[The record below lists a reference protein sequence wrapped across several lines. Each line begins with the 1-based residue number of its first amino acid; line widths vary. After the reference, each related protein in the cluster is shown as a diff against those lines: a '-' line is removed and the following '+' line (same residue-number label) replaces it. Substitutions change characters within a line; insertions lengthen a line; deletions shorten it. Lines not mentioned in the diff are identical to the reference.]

1 MRTVGIIAE
10 YNPFHKGHAYHIQK
24 AKEAT
29 GADFAVVA
37 ISGNFVQRGGP
48 AIIDKYTRT
57 KMALLGGA
65 DVVLELPVPFATAAA
80 PIFAK
85 AGVEL
90 FNHLG
95 CVDALCFG
103 SESGDIDSLCFAART
118 LAEEPPIYKKLLQ
131 TFLKAGNSYPKSVQ
145 MAMQAYAQKK
155 MLEIANENTPSILSK
170 DDILSKNKSVH
181 STSAELI
188 ASPNDTL
195 AIEYL
200 KALFQ
205 SSSTIVPFAVKRE
218 GNGYHETTLSSEFAS
233 ASAIRKNLETYPS
246 DKKNTNAI
254 LYSLAQFL
262 PASSLSLMETAFG
275 RTFPV
280 TEDDFS
286 LALGMILQAG
296 KMTNGMPICQA
307 ADMTDE
313 LVDRMKHVYSSG
325 ALFTF
330 SELAEQLKTKN
341 ITRAR
346 INRALLHCLLSISQD
361 DLTSFQEYGCYS
373 YARILGFQRNA
384 APLLKSMKKNADIPI
399 LTKLADA
406 KNKLDKTGSKI
417 LSLELDSSFLYRQ
430 AVWCK
435 FHELLP
441 DEYRAGVIIV

>member
-1 MRTVGIIAE
+1 MKIVGIIAE
-10 YNPFHKGHAYHIQK
+10 YNPFHKGHAYHIQEAKK
-24 AKEAT
+24 AS
-29 GADFAVVA
+29 GADFAIVA
-37 ISGNFVQRGGP
+37 MSGNFVQRGGP

-103 SESGDIDSLCFAART
+103 SESGDINSLCFAART
-118 LAEEPPIYKKLLQ
+118 LAEEPPIYKGLLQ
-131 TFLKAGNSYPKSVQ
+131 TFLKEGNSYPKSVQ
-145 MAMQAYAQKK
+145 MAMQAYAESK
-155 MLEIANENTPSILSK
+155 AVHENTTSIFSEN
-170 DDILSKNKSVH
+170 DNAH
-181 STSAELI
+181 STSAGLI

-200 KALFQ
+200 KALLGSG
-205 SSSTIVPFAVKRE
+205 SSIVPIAVKRE
-218 GNGYHETTLSSEFAS
+218 GNGYHETTLSSDFAS
-233 ASAIRKNLETYPS
+233 ASAIRKKLEELPS
-246 DKKNTNAI
+246 EGKNMDAT
-254 LYSLAQFL
+254 LSSLAQFL
-262 PASSLSLMETAFG
+262 PSTSLSLMEAAL
-275 RTFPV
+275 RHTFPV

-286 LALGMILQAG
+286 LALGMILQSGQMA
-296 KMTNGMPICQA
+296 NGMPTHQA
-307 ADMTDE
+307 ADMTAE
-313 LVDRMKHVYSSG
+313 LVDRIKHLYSSG
-325 ALFTF
+325 SLFTF

-361 DLTSFQEYGCYS
+361 DLTLFQASGCCS
-373 YARILGFQRNA
+373 YARILGFQKNA
-384 APLLKSMKKNADIPI
+384 APLLKSMKKNANIPI

-406 KNKLDKTGSKI
+406 KNKLDQTGSNI
-417 LSLELDSSFLYRQ
+417 LSVELASSFLYRQ

-435 FHELLP
+435 FHKLLP
-441 DEYRAGVIIV
+441 DEYRAGVIII